1 VLILCFHVH
10 WRRLAAEEDLER
22 PGRDDQTGQLRRWAT
37 ARNSTEAH
45 FELTEHR
52 ALSAGEADVGGEN
65 ELTAGAAGAGS
76 SV

>member
-1 VLILCFHVH
+1 VLILCSHVH

-22 PGRDDQTGQLRRWAT
+22 PAATDQTGQPRRWAT

-52 ALSAGEADVGGEN
+52 APAGEADIGGEN
-65 ELTAGAAGAGS
+65 KLTAGAAGAGS